1 MTTRR
6 ALRRVGTTP
15 PASPAITGLWGRLR
29 RLVMSGI
36 GARRDVIHDQD
47 GRHLLPP
54 MHTARCLVVDAPH
67 DRTELAGRPV
77 TFEGLR
83 LADGSY
89 VGWSLATDA
98 VALLRIARSGGP
110 WWTDPSTTADE
121 ADVLWDARVIG
132 SCDSVESAHAAA
144 DAVYAERG

>member
-6 ALRRVGTTP
+6 ALRRIGTTP
-15 PASPAITGLWGRLR
+15 PASPAITGLWARLR
-29 RLVMSGI
+29 RLVMSGA
-36 GARRDVIHDQD
+36 GVRRQVMHDQD

-54 MHTARCLVVDAPH
+54 IHTARCLVVDAPH

-89 VGWSLATDA
+89 VGWTVGSDA
-98 VALLRIARSGGP
+98 VALLKVARSGAP
-110 WWTDPSTTADE
+110 WWNDASTMADE

-132 SCDSVESAHAAA
+132 SYDSMTADHAAA
-144 DAVYAERG
+144 DAVFAERG